1 MITDI
6 PIEAAAL
13 PIIIEAAAL
22 PIITE
27 DILTEVGVAV
37 EVALAI
43 PAELWK

>member
-1 MITDI
+1 MITVI

-13 PIIIEAAAL
+13 PIIIEAAAIL
-22 PIITE
+22 IITE
-27 DILTEVGVAV
+27 DTLTEVGVAA